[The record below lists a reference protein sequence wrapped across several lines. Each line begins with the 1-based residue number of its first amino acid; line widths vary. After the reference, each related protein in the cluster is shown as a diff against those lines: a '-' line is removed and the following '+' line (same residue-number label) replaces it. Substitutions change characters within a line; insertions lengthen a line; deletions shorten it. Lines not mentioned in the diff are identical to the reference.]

1 MDPTASSSTETPR
14 AAALATLRRAATTR
28 TAGSPSPSSPSG
40 SPSSSPRPRLAPPPT
55 SSSLSPARL
64 ASRRR
69 SRSFGAYTPP
79 ADFPPF
85 LPSSLERTA
94 SLLARQLAMAKLTGT
109 APPPLPPKD
118 LFPSFDALAAPGQG
132 AGVMP
137 TLEEL
142 QQRARAKLLAA
153 QQAGAGLVRNN
164 TVTSSSAPL
173 TPGEADGSALKRNN
187 TVTGVGGG
195 SMEGL
200 LNAPIDRD
208 KIRVNLMRKLS
219 ARRLEGPSRARA
231 ADGLDVVGRIGRARP
246 RSGSWSAG
254 GSNGGLGGV
263 EVAVEPEDRA
273 TGKLAPPVAF
283 GGPFLGAVA
292 RDERHRLDPLDTQ
305 EVVRDSQVT
314 PLDRTP
320 RLDNSTGQTPE
331 RTPQA
336 SYLNSWQ
343 SPAPTDETDLATPS
357 AQHSSTLQPASHPT
371 YRSTPSSSTDS
382 TTSASSTDSTALRA
396 ARIAASRPAFLP
408 SFGIAAVEG
417 RGMEAEED
425 DETVAAAAARKRGSS
440 ASSSVAAQGGL
451 GRWRGSDATTALP
464 SLGAADPSR
473 RPSLLATGIGL
484 GVGGLSSPTSPGSST
499 AALRKGSTAS
509 SSRMRMT
516 SSTGSDDSRAVTR
529 TRPPSSGSATSSRP
543 ERVEEEDCTESEE
556 GEGDEAKTRGFPPPV
571 LGYQF
576 PSPVASPW
584 ESQVAAA
591 EQASSG
597 AKGPAES
604 PQQLFRH
611 LASTSKAPSAA
622 TPTIA
627 VPPPSLSSRKGN
639 GLQFSLANYQPFS
652 PNNHLTA
659 SPLLPDPVS
668 PTSVIPDPMAALTF
682 PSTSPPKSGQT
693 KSPRI
698 NGNATSP
705 RTHLDPPPTSQGMSK
720 SPSTD
725 SNMSFHSAGASSYHS
740 PVMMRRNLSNSSLAH
755 DPFPAQPRVPR
766 LPADQLPSNRIL
778 AKLDSILGDE
788 ALASTD
794 PSPLDSPPRKLL
806 LQASVLQVVNANIVK
821 DRHLFLFNDMLVIAK
836 PLIQH
841 DADTGDPVL
850 PSLDSHFLTK
860 SVVECKRLK
869 FAAAEEPVDEVSS
882 SSCKKRHPLLLAFV
896 DRFANDPAR
905 AIASL
910 VQKGGLA
917 NDGPTIANLLF
928 RNTDLNRNQ
937 LGVYLANPNHR
948 SVLRAYTERFRF
960 AGVRIDDAIR
970 LFLMSVRLPYDVK
983 AAEYVLGVFASIWA
997 EANPASGFD
1006 PAVTLSLVMALLRL
1020 SDALHGTDGP
1030 DGRFFNAPKPQVPPN
1045 VDQFIEAFREA
1056 DPRSVVSEDLLSRV
1070 YTSVRRERIEHASD
1084 NSIFSMTPDIEAT
1097 IEPAKLPTQLI
1108 YRVPSETFTITIPE
1122 PDPRFTIKL
1131 HGNDLQF
1138 DPPVLSFARSNKQSF
1153 RVTGTALGVRVMM
1166 LIKRGANAPR
1176 YQGLPLNKAFSIERA
1191 FMQHTFQLSFTNHL
1205 DVKRKYMFSCT
1216 STEERAQWIRV
1227 LRDRIAATA
1236 GAPSPPHDTAAT
1248 AAQTVAVQVL
1258 RDSLLPPDEPL
1269 PLPPA
1274 APSPRPNL
1282 AAPRLGPP
1290 GTPGTS
1296 RGRVGTPTR
1305 PGSQLVR
1312 SNSVSKLY
1320 AIQYRQENDCSP
1332 ASSLPGYGG
1341 GSFSGSVGER
1351 QRVGSLTPAAAAAAA
1366 AAKMQAAAQLKDEV
1380 AEANAQHG
1388 SFVKTGHELVT
1399 TTEQNSLLP
1408 VVLAFFNAGLEAA
1421 PHPLSLQGS
1430 AFQLPP
1436 LPDSSSASD
1445 YPPHPFPSLFAP

>member
-1 MDPTASSSTETPR
+1 
-14 AAALATLRRAATTR
+14 
-28 TAGSPSPSSPSG
+28 
-40 SPSSSPRPRLAPPPT
+40 
-55 SSSLSPARL
+55 
-64 ASRRR
+64 
-69 SRSFGAYTPP
+69 
-79 ADFPPF
+79 
-85 LPSSLERTA
+85 
-94 SLLARQLAMAKLTGT
+94 MAKLTGT
-109 APPPLPPKD
+109 ALPPLPLNI
-118 LFPSFDALAAPGQG
+118 LFPSFETLAAPAQGGG

-142 QQRARAKLLAA
+142 QQRARAKLVAA
-153 QQAGAGLVRNN
+153 QQAGASLVRNN
-164 TVTSSSAPL
+164 TVTSPSTPLAPGD
-173 TPGEADGSALKRNN
+173 PDGLALKRNK

-195 SMEGL
+195 GEGL
-200 LNAPIDRD
+200 LVAPIDRD

-231 ADGLDVVGRIGRARP
+231 AEGLDVVGRIGRARP

-263 EVAVEPEDRA
+263 EPEQVR
-273 TGKLAPPVAF
+273 GGLAPPLAF
-283 GGPFLGAVA
+283 GEPFLGAVA
-292 RDERHRLDPLDTQ
+292 QEERHRLDELDTQ
-305 EVVRDSQVT
+305 EVVRDSQLT

-320 RLDNSTGQTPE
+320 RLDGPTGQTPE

-343 SPAPTDETDLATPS
+343 SQPPSDEGDLATPS
-357 AQHSSTLQPASHPT
+357 AQHSSTFQPVSYPT

-382 TTSASSTDSTALRA
+382 TTSASSTDSSALRA
-396 ARIAASRPAFLP
+396 AHHASARPAFLP

-417 RGMEAEED
+417 RGMETEED
-425 DETVAAAAARKRGSS
+425 DETVATAAARTRGSS
-440 ASSSVAAQGGL
+440 ASSSVAAQGGW

-464 SLGAADPSR
+464 SLGAVEASR
-473 RPSLLATGIGL
+473 RPSVLATGIGL
-484 GVGGLSSPTSPGSST
+484 GVGGFSSPTSSNST
-499 AALRKGSTAS
+499 SAALRKGSTSS

-516 SSTGSDDSRAVTR
+516 SSTGSDDSRAPTSR
-529 TRPPSSGSATSSRP
+529 TRPPSSGSATSSRF
-543 ERVEEEDCTESEE
+543 ERVEEEYRAESEAA
-556 GEGDEAKTRGFPPPV
+556 GVEAKARGFPPPV

-576 PSPVASPW
+576 PSPVARPRD
-584 ESQVAAA
+584 SQVATA
-591 EQASSG
+591 EQATSE
-597 AKGPAES
+597 AMGPAES

-611 LASTSKAPSAA
+611 LASTSKAPSVA

-627 VPPPSLSSRKGN
+627 APSSSLSARKGN
-639 GLQFSLANYQPFS
+639 GLQLSLANYQPFS
-652 PNNHLTA
+652 PSNHLTA
-659 SPLLPDPVS
+659 SPLLSDPVS

-682 PSTSPPKSGQT
+682 PSSSPPKSGQT
-693 KSPRI
+693 KSLHV
-698 NGNATSP
+698 NGSATSP
-705 RTHLDPPPTSQGMSK
+705 RTHLDPPPTSQVMSM
-720 SPSTD
+720 SSSTD
-725 SNMSFHSAGASSYHS
+725 SSMSFHSAGASSYHS
-740 PVMMRRNLSNSSLAH
+740 PVMMRRDLSNSSLAH
-755 DPFPAQPRVPR
+755 DPFPTQPRVPR

-778 AKLDSILGDE
+778 AKLDSIFGDE

-794 PSPLDSPPRKLL
+794 PSPLDLPPRKLL
-806 LQASVLQVVNANIVK
+806 RQASVLQVVNANTVK

-836 PLIQH
+836 PLVQH

-860 SVVECKRLK
+860 SVVECKGLRI
-869 FAAAEEPVDEVSS
+869 AASEEPVDKEGSS
-882 SSCKKRHPLLLAFV
+882 SSSKKRHPLLLAFV

-983 AAEYVLGVFASIWA
+983 AAEHMLGVVASIWA

-1030 DGRFFNAPKPQVPPN
+1030 DGRFFNVTKPQTPPN

-1084 NSIFSMTPDIEAT
+1084 NSIFSMTPDIEAN

-1108 YRVPSETFTITIPE
+1108 HRVPSETFTITIPE

-1153 RVTGTALGVRVMM
+1153 RLTGTALGVRVMV

-1216 STEERAQWIRV
+1216 SAEERSHWIRI
-1227 LRDRIAATA
+1227 LHGRIADTA
-1236 GAPSPPHDTAAT
+1236 DAPSGPRDTATT

-1305 PGSQLVR
+1305 PGSQLAR

-1320 AIQYRQENDCSP
+1320 ALQYRQETDSSP
-1332 ASSLPGYGG
+1332 GLSPLGYGG
-1341 GSFSGSVGER
+1341 GSFSGSAGER
-1351 QRVGSLTPAAAAAAA
+1351 QRVGSLTPVAAAAAA

-1380 AEANAQHG
+1380 AEAKAQHG

-1408 VVLAFFNAGLEAA
+1408 VVLAFLSAGLEAA

-1436 LPDSSSASD
+1436 LPSPTSD
-1445 YPPHPFPSLFAP
+1445 YPPHPFPSLFATTSSAP

>member
-1 MDPTASSSTETPR
+1 MDPTPSSSTETPR
-14 AAALATLRRAATTR
+14 AAALATLRRAASTR
-28 TAGSPSPSSPSG
+28 TAGSPSPSSPCG

-55 SSSLSPARL
+55 TSSLSPVQL

-79 ADFPPF
+79 ADFPPS

-118 LFPSFDALAAPGQG
+118 LFPSFEALAAPGQGGG

-173 TPGEADGSALKRNN
+173 ASAEDGLALKRNN
-187 TVTGVGGG
+187 TVTGIGGG
-195 SMEGL
+195 GEGL
-200 LNAPIDRD
+200 LDAPIDRD

-231 ADGLDVVGRIGRARP
+231 ADGLDVVGRIGRTRP

-263 EVAVEPEDRA
+263 DVALQHEEGA
-273 TGKLAPPVAF
+273 TGGLAPPLAF

-292 RDERHRLDPLDTQ
+292 RDERHRLDPLNTQ
-305 EVVRDSQVT
+305 EVVRDSQLT
-314 PLDRTP
+314 PLDRPP
-320 RLDNSTGQTPE
+320 RLDTSNGQTPE

-343 SPAPTDETDLATPS
+343 SQPPNDETDLATPS
-357 AQHSSTLQPASHPT
+357 AQHSSTLQPASYPI

-396 ARIAASRPAFLP
+396 ARAATSRPAFLP

-417 RGMEAEED
+417 RGMDTEED

-440 ASSSVAAQGGL
+440 ASSSVAAQGGW

-464 SLGAADPSR
+464 SLAAADPSR
-473 RPSLLATGIGL
+473 RPSVLATGIGL

-509 SSRMRMT
+509 SNRMRMT
-516 SSTGSDDSRAVTR
+516 SSTGSDDSRGQATR

-543 ERVEEEDCTESEE
+543 ERVEEEDRAESEME
-556 GEGDEAKTRGFPPPV
+556 EEKARGFPPPV

-576 PSPVASPW
+576 PSPVASPRD
-584 ESQVAAA
+584 SQVAAG
-591 EQASSG
+591 EQVSTE

-622 TPTIA
+622 TPTIS
-627 VPPPSLSSRKGN
+627 VPSPSLSARKGN

-682 PSTSPPKSGQT
+682 PSSSPPKPGQT
-693 KSPRI
+693 KSPHV
-698 NGNATSP
+698 NGTATSP
-705 RTHLDPPPTSQGMSK
+705 RTRLDPPPTSQGMSK

-740 PVMMRRNLSNSSLAH
+740 PVMMRRDLSNSSLAH
-755 DPFPAQPRVPR
+755 DPFPTQPRVPR

-778 AKLDSILGDE
+778 AKLGSILGDE

-806 LQASVLQVVNANIVK
+806 LQASVLQVVNANTVK

-869 FAAAEEPVDEVSS
+869 IAAAEEPVDEGSS
-882 SSCKKRHPLLLAFV
+882 SSSKKRHPLLLAFV

-983 AAEYVLGVFASIWA
+983 AAKYVLGVVASIWA

-1153 RVTGTALGVRVMM
+1153 RVTGTALGVRVMV

-1216 STEERAQWIRV
+1216 SNEERAQWIRV

-1282 AAPRLGPP
+1282 ATPRLGPP

-1305 PGSQLVR
+1305 PGSQLAR

-1320 AIQYRQENDCSP
+1320 AVQYRQENDSSP

-1380 AEANAQHG
+1380 AEAKAQHG

-1408 VVLAFFNAGLEAA
+1408 VVLAFLNAGLEAA

-1430 AFQLPP
+1430 AFQLPL
-1436 LPDSSSASD
+1436 LPSSSSSSD